1 MHGMDGREIE
11 PRVAMWARAEV
22 SWNDAQGVCCRAPAT
37 LENTSQS
44 GACLRVRQPFEIGS
58 RLTVRWYREQF
69 CAVARNCHSDGHEF
83 VLGVRRESDA
93 ESTVSEAVRNKIDPP
108 IAPAAIPS
116 SAAQP
121 VTKNDTVRATAASAG
136 AAKPQIQSPAP
147 TPEVQTEATTA
158 GTPSSTTAARNE
170 LVVGKRPLGNTHPD
184 SELSRQQEA
193 EPSAGPRFLPRSEGG
208 FPRHER
214 KVMQSKSL
222 FPRLWRRQ
230 PNEDAHELVQSKEI
244 PVNKPNASAV
254 NPATA
259 PASDLLSYE
268 DIYHAAG
275 IMSPRSGYGIHKVVE
290 MLNSDRLRELSKD
303 VKRVSV
309 LMALDAADTSVD
321 DLLQDAVR
329 RQHALSSYEAAKKK
343 QLEDF
348 EAFKSQENAK
358 IEEEMER
365 VRAHYGERIQQNR
378 DQVAQEKE
386 ALRNWQAAMQHEAQ
400 RIAEVMELCGR
411 GTEAIASPDGR
422 ASGAASQAERMGQ
435 NAHSE
440 PRASAMGGSGR

>member
-22 SWNDAQGVCCRAPAT
+22 SWNDARGVSCRLPAT

-44 GACLRVRQPFEIGS
+44 GACLRVKRPFEIGS

-93 ESTVSEAVRNKIDPP
+93 ESTVSESVRNKIDPP
-108 IAPAAIPS
+108 IARAAIPS
-116 SAAQP
+116 SGAQP
-121 VTKNDTVRATAASAG
+121 VTKNDKPVRATAASAH
-136 AAKPQIQSPAP
+136 AAKQQIQSPAP
-147 TPEVQTEATTA
+147 
-158 GTPSSTTAARNE
+158 TPSSTTAARNE
-170 LVVGKRPLGNTHPD
+170 LVVGKLPLGNTHPD
-184 SELSRQQEA
+184 SELSRQEEA
-193 EPSAGPRFLPRSEGG
+193 APAAGSRFLPRSEGG

-230 PNEDAHELVQSKEI
+230 PNEDAHEPVQPKEI
-244 PVNKPNASAV
+244 PVNKPNAPAV
-254 NPATA
+254 NPATT
-259 PASDLLSYE
+259 PASELLSYE
-268 DIYHAAG
+268 DFYHAAG

-309 LMALDAADTSVD
+309 LMALDAAGTTVD
-321 DLLQDAVR
+321 DLLQDALR
-329 RQHALSSYEAAKKK
+329 RQHALSSYEGAKKK

-411 GTEAIASPDGR
+411 GAETIASPDGR
-422 ASGAASQAERMGQ
+422 GSGAASQAERIGQ
-435 NAHSE
+435 NTHPE
-440 PRASAMGGSGR
+440 PAARAMGASGR